1 MPKRLYN
8 CWKQRR
14 RRCKKLKTIIY
25 YFTGTGNSLYLARQL
40 GKQLGN
46 YQIESM
52 AKDPPTQEVGGPNEN
67 IGFIFPVYYLGLP
80 RKAKQFIEKL
90 NIRKETYCFAIANYG
105 RLKFDA
111 LGLLNDVLQQKGTQL
126 SYEET
131 IKMPG
136 NYIINYD
143 PASPEKTQ
151 KLMKTANFK
160 INEIAKA
167 ITKKEVRHIRR
178 LGTRISKWGNNMI
191 YKNIEKF
198 DEKFTVNEN
207 CNGCSICS
215 DICPVQNIKLK
226 NQKPIWQHHCE
237 RCMACIQWCPSEAIQ
252 YDQKTDKRKRYHN
265 PKVTAKD
272 IVRRNNTTKI

>member
-1 MPKRLYN
+1 MH
-8 CWKQRR
+8 
-14 RRCKKLKTIIY
+14 
-25 YFTGTGNSLYLARQL
+25 RQL
-40 GKQLGN
+40 GKQLGD

-67 IGFIFPVYYLGLP
+67 IGFIFPVYNWGLP

-90 NIRKETYCFAIANYG
+90 NIRKDTYCFAIANYG
-105 RLKFDA
+105 GMKFDA
-111 LGLLNDVLQQKGTQL
+111 LGLLNDVLQQNGTQL
-126 SYEET
+126 SYAEG

-136 NYIINYD
+136 NNIVFIYN

-151 KLMKTANFK
+151 ELMKTANFK
-160 INEIAKA
+160 IDEVAKN
-167 ITKKEVRHIRR
+167 ITKKEVHHIKRF
-178 LGTRISKWGNNMI
+178 GTRISKWGNNRL

-207 CNGCSICS
+207 CSGCGICS

-237 RCMACIQWCPSEAIQ
+237 RCMACIQWCSTEAIQ
-252 YDQKTDKRKRYHN
+252 YDQKTVNSRRYHN
-265 PKVTAKD
+265 PNVTTKD
-272 IVRRNNTTKI
+272 IVESIKTLDTKPK